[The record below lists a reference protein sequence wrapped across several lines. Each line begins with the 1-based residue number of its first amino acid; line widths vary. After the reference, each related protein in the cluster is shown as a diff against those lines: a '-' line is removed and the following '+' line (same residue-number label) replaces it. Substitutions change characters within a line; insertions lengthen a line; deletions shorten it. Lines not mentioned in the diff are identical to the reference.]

1 MTDGPRIVFA
11 TASITASSFLREEIA
26 QLSARGADVTL
37 ITGPSGPADFPCE
50 VEVISSLG
58 RDPSPLNDLR
68 ALRATIKVVRRRRPD
83 VVHASTPKAAL
94 FGLIAAFVAR
104 VPRRVYLVRGLRLET
119 ASLPARLLLGLLEW
133 LTCRLATDVV
143 VVSRSLGAAMA
154 ERHLVAER
162 RVTMIGAG
170 ASAGVDTS
178 HFRPAEASSRTSA
191 RDALGIGPG
200 DVVLVFVGRLHRDK
214 GLATLIEAYG
224 QLRASHTQPIWL
236 VTAGEVEGDAKWR
249 SVVKQWLAEPGV
261 IALGQ
266 CDDVRPVY
274 AVADVAVLPSLRE
287 GLPNVVLEASACGIP
302 VVVTDSV
309 GTRDAAVDGLTGRV
323 VPTGDA
329 SALAAA
335 LSEIISRPD
344 RGRELGEAGRAW
356 VHANFEKENVVRNHV
371 DYLMSSGR
379 GRH

>member
-1 MTDGPRIVFA
+1 M
-11 TASITASSFLREEIA
+11 
-26 QLSARGADVTL
+26 
-37 ITGPSGPADFPCE
+37 
-50 VEVISSLG
+50 
-58 RDPSPLNDLR
+58 
-68 ALRATIKVVRRRRPD
+68 
-83 VVHASTPKAAL
+83 
-94 FGLIAAFVAR
+94 
-104 VPRRVYLVRGLRLET
+104 
-119 ASLPARLLLGLLEW
+119 
-133 LTCRLATDVV
+133 
-143 VVSRSLGAAMA
+143 
-154 ERHLVAER
+154 
-162 RVTMIGAG
+162 
-170 ASAGVDTS
+170 
-178 HFRPAEASSRTSA
+178 
-191 RDALGIGPG
+191 
-200 DVVLVFVGRLHRDK
+200 
-214 GLATLIEAYG
+214 
-224 QLRASHTQPIWL
+224 
-236 VTAGEVEGDAKWR
+236 
-249 SVVKQWLAEPGV
+249 

-287 GLPNVVLEASACGIP
+287 GLPNVVLEASACGLP

-329 SALAAA
+329 AALAAA